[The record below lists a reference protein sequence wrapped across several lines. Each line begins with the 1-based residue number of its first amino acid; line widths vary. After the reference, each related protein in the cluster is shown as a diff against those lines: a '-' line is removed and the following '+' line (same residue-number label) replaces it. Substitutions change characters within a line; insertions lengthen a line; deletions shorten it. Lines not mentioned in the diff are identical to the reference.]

1 MSRKLI
7 LNENLFEG
15 IVSNKGKSKLS
26 KYLKE
31 DSQIS
36 IQDKFNY
43 LKSYP
48 TYDSSSGK
56 AYTRPC
62 KVWDLGLTDEQTN
75 EFFKFLEDGGLEA
88 FWNAHEYDSL
98 NIYQEGRMGGH
109 LILDPQIV
117 DPYVFDEF
125 DSYEEYLQDYLD
137 SNYYPDLETLEGDLE
152 YSSEQIENATSEVNS
167 EISGAYDALVDFDN
181 RVDTLIRDLKGTLDL
196 RIDDPDDIVE
206 NLNESIQEVKNI
218 LQPLVT
224 KDGKVRVLKDNEKLP
239 RGFQFKSGNST
250 SGEVKYKGTDYAYA
264 VVNGKLKVMTSTE
277 AGDNWSE
284 TIYKESIE
292 NAYQMFIETIEEY
305 ADEHDLDLDNLTEH
319 NDIIPEA
326 GDYYRAAV
334 EDLISL
340 GKEWKGY
347 FGKISHTVLDDIK
360 EMVKEKL
367 GIGEI
372 LKKLKDNATEYL
384 TESLDNSKVVY
395 HGTNEEAAKSILQNG
410 FTKNPA
416 DFSDDEYDA
425 QGYGYYTVKVKNI
438 DTLNLYELN
447 SQEVRK
453 INEIAD
459 QVKASKE
466 YDGIKWRYT
475 RNHPYQYE
483 IYNLQKLNTLPRYLD
498 EDQPLN
504 EKKNKQIT
512 ADDIYQ
518 ALEKVGYHNI
528 YANSKGDGYYI
539 SKRSEKNLQK
549 AKDILDQYGINY
561 NVKPS
566 QDRFYLNMEFT
577 PEQLAESAEARD
589 LEETNEIDEIIA
601 QLKDDGYEL
610 DTDQDIL
617 QGLGADLGYDKEE
630 QIKLLKAIKSRLSD
644 KLLNEEFNQSEI
656 DFIFSS
662 KDEKYPYMILSRLKS
677 DCDYYLGAGNKTD
690 KHLWALNPKDQIAY
704 MRAIYD
710 RLEEK
715 PEWLTSEQIDEYEKK
730 MIDNSLTESTSDV
743 SDLLDKAYNGS
754 YYTIIGAG
762 GDLQEWKNGY
772 QELLNKENIGTI
784 KEWITFTGSDMNTK
798 YNLTGDNAYPNDLTF
813 LAFPL
818 DGLNIGKL
826 AMFKLRMED
835 RWFDDIVDN
844 NKSFNES
851 YSSRLQ
857 KLSLN
862 ETFKVVDKNGKK
874 VPQGGG
880 FTSKKEAEMFA
891 AQYGEK
897 DLKVVSESFEDEH
910 LGEVSKKEFT
920 VTAVDKNGSTYL
932 GRIKAK
938 DNKEAEDKFAK
949 EKGSGYKILGSH
961 ETTPD
966 EIRKGVRLIE
976 DIEMIPET
984 PQTDSAMGIAGVINN
999 LIIDEFEAIDG
1010 YNSAIITAEKEGIT
1024 DIVDVLKD
1032 IVNEENIHV
1041 GQLQTCLTKVS
1052 PNAQSIDDGQV
1063 EAQQQLDNVNQTQA
1077 TQEVTEA
1084 FDVEKVK
1091 KRIARVGEFDNGYV
1105 LFKYEPISSAEAEE
1119 RAKQMSLK
1127 YPDDTYYVAYDNVM
1141 EPMSSIKWRNGQQ
1154 VKE

>member
-1 MSRKLI
+1 MKKRLT

-15 IVSNKGKSKLS
+15 IISHKGRNKLS

-31 DSQIS
+31 ADSLS

-48 TYDSSSGK
+48 TYNSRSGSGK

-62 KVWDLGLTDEQTN
+62 KVYDLGLTDEQRE

-137 SNYYPDLETLEGDLE
+137 SNYYPDLETPEGDLE
-152 YSSEQIENATSEVNS
+152 YSSEQIENATDEINS

-196 RIDDPDDIVE
+196 RINDP
-206 NLNESIQEVKNI
+206 
-218 LQPLVT
+218 
-224 KDGKVRVLKDNEKLP
+224 
-239 RGFQFKSGNST
+239 
-250 SGEVKYKGTDYAYA
+250 
-264 VVNGKLKVMTSTE
+264 
-277 AGDNWSE
+277 
-284 TIYKESIE
+284 
-292 NAYQMFIETIEEY
+292 
-305 ADEHDLDLDNLTEH
+305 
-319 NDIIPEA
+319 
-326 GDYYRAAV
+326 
-334 EDLISL
+334 
-340 GKEWKGY
+340 
-347 FGKISHTVLDDIK
+347 
-360 EMVKEKL
+360 
-367 GIGEI
+367 
-372 LKKLKDNATEYL
+372 
-384 TESLDNSKVVY
+384 
-395 HGTNEEAAKSILQNG
+395 
-410 FTKNPA
+410 
-416 DFSDDEYDA
+416 
-425 QGYGYYTVKVKNI
+425 
-438 DTLNLYELN
+438 
-447 SQEVRK
+447 
-453 INEIAD
+453 
-459 QVKASKE
+459 
-466 YDGIKWRYT
+466 
-475 RNHPYQYE
+475 
-483 IYNLQKLNTLPRYLD
+483 D
-498 EDQPLN
+498 EDQTLN
-504 EKKNKQIT
+504 EKKSKQIT

-677 DCDYYLGAGNKTD
+677 DCDYYLGAGNKAD

-772 QELLNKENIGTI
+772 QELLNKEGIGTI
-784 KEWITFTGSDMNTK
+784 KEWITFTGADMNNK
-798 YNLTGDNAYPNDLTF
+798 YQLKGDNAYPNDLTF

-920 VTAVDKNGSTYL
+920 VTAADENGSTYL
-932 GRIKAK
+932 GRVKAK

-949 EKGSGYKILGSH
+949 EKGYKYKILGSH

-966 EIRKGVRLIE
+966 EIRKGVKLIE
-976 DIEMIPET
+976 DMEMVPET

-1091 KRIARVGEFDNGYV
+1091 KRIARVGEFDNGHV

-1127 YPDDTYYVAYDNVM
+1127 YPEDTYYVAYDNVM

>member
-1 MSRKLI
+1 MKKRLT

-15 IVSNKGKSKLS
+15 IISHRGRNKLS

-31 DSQIS
+31 DDNLS

-48 TYDSSSGK
+48 TYNSRSGSGK

-62 KVWDLGLTDEQTN
+62 KVYDLGLTDEQRE

-137 SNYYPDLETLEGDLE
+137 SNYYPDLETAEGDLE

-167 EISGAYDALVDFDN
+167 EISGAYDALIDFDN
-181 RVDTLIRDLKGTLDL
+181 RVDALIRDLKGTLDL
-196 RIDDPDDIVE
+196 RINDPDV
-206 NLNESIQEVKNI
+206 
-218 LQPLVT
+218 
-224 KDGKVRVLKDNEKLP
+224 DN
-239 RGFQFKSGNST
+239 
-250 SGEVKYKGTDYAYA
+250 
-264 VVNGKLKVMTSTE
+264 
-277 AGDNWSE
+277 
-284 TIYKESIE
+284 
-292 NAYQMFIETIEEY
+292 
-305 ADEHDLDLDNLTEH
+305 
-319 NDIIPEA
+319 
-326 GDYYRAAV
+326 
-334 EDLISL
+334 
-340 GKEWKGY
+340 
-347 FGKISHTVLDDIK
+347 
-360 EMVKEKL
+360 
-367 GIGEI
+367 
-372 LKKLKDNATEYL
+372 
-384 TESLDNSKVVY
+384 
-395 HGTNEEAAKSILQNG
+395 
-410 FTKNPA
+410 
-416 DFSDDEYDA
+416 
-425 QGYGYYTVKVKNI
+425 
-438 DTLNLYELN
+438 
-447 SQEVRK
+447 
-453 INEIAD
+453 
-459 QVKASKE
+459 
-466 YDGIKWRYT
+466 
-475 RNHPYQYE
+475 
-483 IYNLQKLNTLPRYLD
+483 LD
-498 EDQPLN
+498 EDQTLN
-504 EKKNKQIT
+504 EKKSKQIT

-528 YANSKGDGYYI
+528 YANSKGNGYYI
-539 SKRSEKNLQK
+539 SKRFEKNLQK
-549 AKDILDQYGINY
+549 AKDILDQYGIEY
-561 NVKPS
+561 DIKPS
-566 QDRFYLNMEFT
+566 RDRFYLNMEFS

-589 LEETNEIDEIIA
+589 LEETDEIDEIIA

-610 DTDQDIL
+610 DNDQDIL

-630 QIKLLKAIKSRLSD
+630 QLKLLKAIKSRLSA
-644 KLLNEEFNQSEI
+644 KSLKEEFNQSEI

-677 DCDYYLGAGNKTD
+677 DCDYYLGAGNKAD

-762 GDLQEWKNGY
+762 GNLDEWKNGY
-772 QELLNKENIGTI
+772 QELLNKEGIGTI
-784 KEWITFTGSDMNTK
+784 KEWITFNGADMNNK
-798 YNLTGDNAYPNDLTF
+798 YQLKGDNAYPADLTF

-920 VTAVDKNGSTYL
+920 VTAADEKGSTYL
-932 GRIKAK
+932 GRVKAK

-949 EKGSGYKILGSH
+949 EKGYKYKILGSH

-976 DIEMIPET
+976 DMEMIPET

-1063 EAQQQLDNVNQTQA
+1063 EAQQQLDNINQTQA

-1084 FDVEKVK
+1084 FDK
-1091 KRIARVGEFDNGYV
+1091 KQAWLKEMAQDDWDAGHTFD
-1105 LFKYEPISSAEAEE
+1105 
-1119 RAKQMSLK
+1119 
-1127 YPDDTYYVAYDNVM
+1127 PDDFHEFKKIAKECGFNVNKKDFDKYF
-1141 EPMSSIKWRNGQQ
+1141 EYLEDIRYKANN
-1154 VKE
+1154 EEY

>member
-1 MSRKLI
+1 MKKRLT

-15 IVSNKGKSKLS
+15 IISYRGKNKLS

-31 DSQIS
+31 DDNLS

-48 TYDSSSGK
+48 TYSSRSGVGK

-62 KVWDLGLTDEQTN
+62 KVYDLGLTDEQKE

-137 SNYYPDLETLEGDLE
+137 SNYYPDLETAEGDSE

-181 RVDTLIRDLKGTLDL
+181 RVDALIRDLKGTLDL
-196 RIDDPDDIVE
+196 RINDSDI
-206 NLNESIQEVKNI
+206 
-218 LQPLVT
+218 
-224 KDGKVRVLKDNEKLP
+224 
-239 RGFQFKSGNST
+239 
-250 SGEVKYKGTDYAYA
+250 
-264 VVNGKLKVMTSTE
+264 
-277 AGDNWSE
+277 
-284 TIYKESIE
+284 
-292 NAYQMFIETIEEY
+292 
-305 ADEHDLDLDNLTEH
+305 DNL
-319 NDIIPEA
+319 D
-326 GDYYRAAV
+326 
-334 EDLISL
+334 
-340 GKEWKGY
+340 
-347 FGKISHTVLDDIK
+347 
-360 EMVKEKL
+360 
-367 GIGEI
+367 
-372 LKKLKDNATEYL
+372 
-384 TESLDNSKVVY
+384 ESLDNSKVVY

-410 FTKNPA
+410 FTKNPV

-466 YDGIKWRYT
+466 YDGIKWRYS

-504 EKKNKQIT
+504 EKKSKQIT

-528 YANSKGDGYYI
+528 YANSKGNGYYI
-539 SKRSEKNLQK
+539 SKRFEKNLQK

-577 PEQLAESAEARD
+577 PEQIAESVEGDKIAQDYIDSKNDNFEKDKQATRD
-589 LEETNEIDEIIA
+589 MRQELAKQGIATDEQGRPFKEDYDHEYKVFTIKLKDKEGNIYTEEEKIPAYILSTNPDLDLKEYLKAYYNDEI
-601 QLKDDGYEL
+601 LEVTPSGYVKNEAL
-610 DTDQDIL
+610 DNNDI
-617 QGLGADLGYDKEE
+617 
-630 QIKLLKAIKSRLSD
+630 
-644 KLLNEEFNQSEI
+644 
-656 DFIFSS
+656 
-662 KDEKYPYMILSRLKS
+662 
-677 DCDYYLGAGNKTD
+677 
-690 KHLWALNPKDQIAY
+690 
-704 MRAIYD
+704 
-710 RLEEK
+710 
-715 PEWLTSEQIDEYEKK
+715 
-730 MIDNSLTESTSDV
+730 
-743 SDLLDKAYNGS
+743 LDKAYAGS
-754 YYTIIGAG
+754 YYTITGAG
-762 GDLQEWKNGY
+762 GNLDEWKNGY
-772 QELLNKENIGTI
+772 QELLNKEGIGTI
-784 KEWITFTGSDMNTK
+784 KEWITFTGADMNNK
-798 YNLTGDNAYPNDLTF
+798 YQLKGDNAYPADLTF

-826 AMFKLRMED
+826 AIFKLRMED

-844 NKSFNES
+844 NKNFNES

-910 LGEVSKKEFT
+910 LGETSKDSFRVNWYTKNIIGRDKTARQLRNTTVEASSADEAIEKVKSENKDIWGYCNAVYLNGNEVRFDDKHTKDYSGGTSIKLEEPSVTESFEDEHLGEVSKKEFT
-920 VTAVDKNGSTYL
+920 VTAADENGSTYL
-932 GRIKAK
+932 GRVKAK

-949 EKGSGYKILGSH
+949 EKEGLGYKILGSH

-976 DIEMIPET
+976 DMEMIPET

-1010 YNSAIITAEKEGIT
+1010 YNSAIITAEKEGMT
-1024 DIVDVLKD
+1024 DIIDVLKD

-1063 EAQQQLDNVNQTQA
+1063 EAQQQLDNVNQTQV

-1105 LFKYEPISSAEAEE
+1105 LFNYEPISSAEAEE

-1127 YPDDTYYVAYDNVM
+1127 YPEDTYYVAYDNVM
-1141 EPMSSIKWRNGQQ
+1141 EPMSSIKWKNGQQ

>member
-48 TYDSSSGK
+48 TYDSSSGE

-62 KVWDLGLTDEQTN
+62 KVWDLGLTDEQRE

-125 DSYEEYLQDYLD
+125 DSYEEYLQNYLD
-137 SNYYPDLETLEGDLE
+137 SNYYPDLETPEGDLE
-152 YSSEQIENATSEVNS
+152 YSSEQIENATDEINS

-196 RIDDPDDIVE
+196 RINDPD
-206 NLNESIQEVKNI
+206 
-218 LQPLVT
+218 
-224 KDGKVRVLKDNEKLP
+224 
-239 RGFQFKSGNST
+239 
-250 SGEVKYKGTDYAYA
+250 
-264 VVNGKLKVMTSTE
+264 M
-277 AGDNWSE
+277 
-284 TIYKESIE
+284 
-292 NAYQMFIETIEEY
+292 
-305 ADEHDLDLDNLTEH
+305 DNL
-319 NDIIPEA
+319 DEA
-326 GDYYRAAV
+326 
-334 EDLISL
+334 L
-340 GKEWKGY
+340 
-347 FGKISHTVLDDIK
+347 
-360 EMVKEKL
+360 
-367 GIGEI
+367 
-372 LKKLKDNATEYL
+372 N
-384 TESLDNSKVVY
+384 NSK
-395 HGTNEEAAKSILQNG
+395 
-410 FTKNPA
+410 
-416 DFSDDEYDA
+416 
-425 QGYGYYTVKVKNI
+425 
-438 DTLNLYELN
+438 
-447 SQEVRK
+447 
-453 INEIAD
+453 
-459 QVKASKE
+459 
-466 YDGIKWRYT
+466 
-475 RNHPYQYE
+475 
-483 IYNLQKLNTLPRYLD
+483 
-498 EDQPLN
+498 EDQTLN
-504 EKKNKQIT
+504 EKKSKQIT

-539 SKRSEKNLQK
+539 SKRFEKNLQK
-549 AKDILDQYGINY
+549 AKDILDQYGITY
-561 NVKPS
+561 NIKPS

-577 PEQLAESAEARD
+577 PEQLAESAEGRD
-589 LEETNEIDEIIA
+589 LEETDEIDEIIT

-610 DTDQDIL
+610 DNDQDIL

-677 DCDYYLGAGNKTD
+677 DCDYYLGAGNKAD
-690 KHLWALNPKDQIAY
+690 KHLWTLNPKDQIAY

-730 MIDNSLTESTSDV
+730 MVDNSLTESTSDV

-762 GDLQEWKNGY
+762 GDLQEWKDGY
-772 QELLNKENIGTI
+772 QELLNKEGIGTI

-818 DGLNIGKL
+818 DGLEIGKL
-826 AMFKLRMED
+826 AIFKIRMQD

-844 NKSFNES
+844 NRRFNES
-851 YSSRLQ
+851 YQSRLQ
-857 KLSLN
+857 KLN
-862 ETFKVVDKNGKK
+862 
-874 VPQGGG
+874 
-880 FTSKKEAEMFA
+880 
-891 AQYGEK
+891 
-897 DLKVVSESFEDEH
+897 ESFEDEH
-910 LGEVSKKEFT
+910 LGETSNSQEIIPDAVKPGPDSGIAFELNKLIQDEWEAIQGYNDAI
-920 VTAVDKNGSTYL
+920 VTA
-932 GRIKAK
+932 
-938 DNKEAEDKFAK
+938 
-949 EKGSGYKILGSH
+949 
-961 ETTPD
+961 ET
-966 EIRKGVRLIE
+966 
-976 DIEMIPET
+976 
-984 PQTDSAMGIAGVINN
+984 
-999 LIIDEFEAIDG
+999 
-1010 YNSAIITAEKEGIT
+1010 EGMT
-1024 DIVDVLKD
+1024 DIVNVLKD

-1041 GQLQTCLTKVS
+1041 GQLQTCLAKVS
-1052 PNAQSIDDGQV
+1052 PNAQSIDDGQI
-1063 EAQQQLDNVNQTQA
+1063 EAQQQLDNINQTQA
-1077 TQEVTEA
+1077 TQEVTEV

-1091 KRIARVGEFDNGYV
+1091 KRVARVGEFDNGHV

-1119 RAKQMSLK
+1119 KAKQMSLK
-1127 YPDDTYYVAYDNVM
+1127 YPEDTYYVAYDNVM
-1141 EPMSSIKWRNGQQ
+1141 EPMSDIKWKNGQQ
-1154 VKE
+1154 VKGE

>member
-1 MSRKLI
+1 MKKRLT

-15 IVSNKGKSKLS
+15 IISYRGKNKLS

-31 DSQIS
+31 DDNLS

-48 TYDSSSGK
+48 TYSSRSGSGK

-62 KVWDLGLTDEQTN
+62 KVYDLGLTDEQRE

-137 SNYYPDLETLEGDLE
+137 SNYYPDLETAEGDSE

-181 RVDTLIRDLKGTLDL
+181 RVDALIRDLKGTLDL
-196 RIDDPDDIVE
+196 RINDPDV
-206 NLNESIQEVKNI
+206 
-218 LQPLVT
+218 
-224 KDGKVRVLKDNEKLP
+224 DN
-239 RGFQFKSGNST
+239 
-250 SGEVKYKGTDYAYA
+250 
-264 VVNGKLKVMTSTE
+264 
-277 AGDNWSE
+277 
-284 TIYKESIE
+284 
-292 NAYQMFIETIEEY
+292 
-305 ADEHDLDLDNLTEH
+305 
-319 NDIIPEA
+319 
-326 GDYYRAAV
+326 
-334 EDLISL
+334 
-340 GKEWKGY
+340 
-347 FGKISHTVLDDIK
+347 
-360 EMVKEKL
+360 
-367 GIGEI
+367 
-372 LKKLKDNATEYL
+372 
-384 TESLDNSKVVY
+384 
-395 HGTNEEAAKSILQNG
+395 
-410 FTKNPA
+410 
-416 DFSDDEYDA
+416 
-425 QGYGYYTVKVKNI
+425 
-438 DTLNLYELN
+438 
-447 SQEVRK
+447 
-453 INEIAD
+453 
-459 QVKASKE
+459 
-466 YDGIKWRYT
+466 
-475 RNHPYQYE
+475 
-483 IYNLQKLNTLPRYLD
+483 LD
-498 EDQPLN
+498 EDQTLN
-504 EKKNKQIT
+504 EKKSKQIT

-528 YANSKGDGYYI
+528 YANSKGNGYYI
-539 SKRSEKNLQK
+539 SKRFEKNLQK
-549 AKDILDQYGINY
+549 AKDILDQYGIEY
-561 NVKPS
+561 DVKPS
-566 QDRFYLNMEFT
+566 RDRFYLNMEFS

-589 LEETNEIDEIIA
+589 LEETDEIDEIIA

-610 DTDQDIL
+610 DNDQDIL

-630 QIKLLKAIKSRLSD
+630 QLKLLKAIKSRLSA
-644 KLLNEEFNQSEI
+644 KSLKEEFNQSEI

-677 DCDYYLGAGNKTD
+677 DCDYYLGAGNKAD

-762 GDLQEWKNGY
+762 GNLDEWKNGY
-772 QELLNKENIGTI
+772 QELLNKEGIGTI
-784 KEWITFTGSDMNTK
+784 KEWITFTGADMNNK
-798 YNLTGDNAYPNDLTF
+798 YQLKGDNAYPNDLTF